1 MFKFLYTKYSATGF
15 KIETIRC
22 FEDMKDRKE
31 TMNLAEMYK
40 MLKDHGISSKIIS
53 KNDLTNIMWSLN
65 RYLNGWADL
74 SPLNYEGF
82 VEYFF

>member
-1 MFKFLYTKYSATGF
+1 
-15 KIETIRC
+15 
-22 FEDMKDRKE
+22 MKDRKE

-53 KNDLTNIMWSLN
+53 KNDLQNIMRSLN
-65 RYLNGWADL
+65 WHLNGRGDL
-74 SPLNYEGF
+74 TPLDYDGF